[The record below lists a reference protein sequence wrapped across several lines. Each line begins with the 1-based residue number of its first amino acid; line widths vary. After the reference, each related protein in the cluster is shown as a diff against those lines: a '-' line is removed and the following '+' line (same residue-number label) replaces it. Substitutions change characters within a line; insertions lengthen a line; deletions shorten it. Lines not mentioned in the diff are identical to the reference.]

1 MTCLCP
7 KQEERSREKRG
18 KNRNT
23 QNNHADML
31 PCQGLEV
38 VKRNFLSSQ
47 IKDTAEVMSGCDR
60 FMKDASLNL
69 VVGQT
74 V

>member
-1 MTCLCP
+1 
-7 KQEERSREKRG
+7 
-18 KNRNT
+18 
-23 QNNHADML
+23 ML